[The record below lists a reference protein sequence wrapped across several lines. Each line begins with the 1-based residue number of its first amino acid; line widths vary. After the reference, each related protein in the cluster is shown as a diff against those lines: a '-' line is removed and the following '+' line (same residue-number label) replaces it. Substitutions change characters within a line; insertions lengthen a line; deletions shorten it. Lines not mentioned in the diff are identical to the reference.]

1 MIKAII
7 FDMNGVIID
16 DEHIHEMAF
25 KSTLAK
31 HGIELDHR
39 TYLEF
44 FAGKTDKFGY
54 ENIAEKF
61 DKKLPIDNLLKEKK
75 KIYLEFFPENK
86 KYYPGV
92 IKLINILSNDFV
104 LALTSSSTREE
115 VNLVINKFGINDKFK
130 ITISAEDINKGKP
143 NPEPYTITA
152 KKIGL
157 KPEEC
162 AVIEDSK
169 SGVIS
174 AKAAGCYCIGITT
187 THSEEDLAE
196 ADIIVNDFKSINSN
210 LIKKLAKKAQQG

>member
-25 KSTLAK
+25 KNTLAK
-31 HGIELDHR
+31 YGIELDHN

-44 FAGKTDKFGY
+44 FAGKTDNFGY

-61 DKKLPIDNLLKEKK
+61 GKNLPIDKLLEEKK
-75 KIYLEFFPENK
+75 RIYLELFPESK
-86 KYYPGV
+86 RDYPGV
-92 IKLINILSNDFV
+92 IKLINSLSNNFV
-104 LALTSSSTREE
+104 LALTSSSTRKE
-115 VNLVINKFGINDKFK
+115 VDLIINEFGIKDNFK
-130 ITISAEDINKGKP
+130 ITISANDVKKGKP
-143 NPEPYTITA
+143 DPEPYIVTA
-152 KKIGL
+152 EKIGL

-162 AVIEDSK
+162 AVIEDSR